1 MPVFET
7 RETAMKH
14 YDILI
19 QGVMNRYK
27 VAGNDCEE
35 WFLKNDQYAPPN
47 AVLDSCTQILR
58 KEGYPNARVVIEQ
71 IHTKIIVSG
80 TVAASAAVNPY
91 LSLSFTPGETAQFKE
106 FSGCFASTEDFQQVK
121 SDLFALLDLHFSSDV

>member
-14 YDILI
+14 SEII
-19 QGVMNRYK
+19 MQGVMSRYK
-27 VAGNDCEE
+27 VVCDDFEE
-35 WFLKNDQYAPPN
+35 WFLVNDQYAPPG
-47 AVLDSCTQILR
+47 AVLDACTQILR

-71 IHTKIIVSG
+71 IHTRITVSG

-91 LSLSFTPGETAQFKE
+91 RSLSFTPGETAQFKE
-106 FSGCFASTEDFQQVK
+106 FSGCFASTEDFQQVQA
-121 SDLFALLDLHFSSDV
+121 DLFALLDLHFSSDV